1 VDFSV
6 VYRTVACFGGDADAE
21 IVRAQLAAEGIPA
34 AIRGES
40 DPELR
45 LEGEV
50 VRVLVPASDLDRA
63 RALLAPTDPTAA
75 RLEVEHAA
83 AFGASPRVWAAAWA
97 VASSVLGLA
106 LALSLACLALSLR

>member
-6 VYRTVACFGGDADAE
+6 VYRTVACFGRDADAE
-21 IVRAQLAAEGIPA
+21 IVRAQLAAEGIAA
-34 AIRGES
+34 AIRGEP
-40 DPELR
+40 DPELH

-50 VRVLVPASDLDRA
+50 VRVLVPASDLERA
-63 RALLAPTDPTAA
+63 RALLAPTDPTAP
-75 RLEVEHAA
+75 LEVEHAA

-106 LALSLACLALSLR
+106 LALSLAFLALSLR